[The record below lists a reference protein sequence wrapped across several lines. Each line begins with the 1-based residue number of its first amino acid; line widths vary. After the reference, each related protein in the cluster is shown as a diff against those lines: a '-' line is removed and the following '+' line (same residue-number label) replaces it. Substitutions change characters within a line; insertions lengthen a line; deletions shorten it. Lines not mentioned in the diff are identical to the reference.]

1 MILTAHQPCYM
12 PWLGLFNKI
21 ELSNQFCF
29 FDIVQYQRKDFN
41 NRNKIIS
48 DKKPS
53 WLNVPVNDSNRF
65 DKKINEIKIS
75 GDIWKKKHLK
85 TIYLSYKK
93 TEFFENYFDSF
104 SKILQKKFI
113 FLVDL
118 NFELTL
124 FFLECLNIKT
134 NIIKA
139 SDFDFTGKKSDLVLD
154 MCLKLDAKK
163 YIFGSQG
170 KKYADLG
177 KFKENNIDIVF
188 QNYEHPKYNQRSINF
203 YENMSIIDLLFNEGP
218 NSKKILM
225 KNNENI

>member
-170 KKYADLG
+170 KKYADLR
-177 KFKENNIDIVF
+177 KFKEHNIDIVF